1 VEEVGERRR
10 ADAPA
15 PQEEKAMKCITLLCG
30 TLFAIALLV
39 SSPRESWA
47 SLMSSAALTRAADAL
62 GIDTQVARRGVAV
75 RGGAFVGPRGG
86 VAVRRTTVAGPRRG
100 VAVQRAGIVGP
111 RGAVVRRGA
120 FVAPGGVAV
129 RRAAVVRPGWGGGG
143 VRWVRPAHYRWRPGG
158 AIAAGAAIGFLTAA
172 TAAAWAGTA
181 PGPNMCWYYTDPS
194 RTQGF
199 WDVCP

>member
-1 VEEVGERRR
+1 
-10 ADAPA
+10 
-15 PQEEKAMKCITLLCG
+15 MKCITLLCG
-30 TLFAIALLV
+30 TLFGTALLLSSPGV
-39 SSPRESWA
+39 SSA
-47 SLMSSAALTRAADAL
+47 SMMSAAALTGAADAL
-62 GIDTQVARRGVAV
+62 GVEVQVARRGIAV

-86 VAVRRTTVAGPRRG
+86 VAVRRAG
-100 VAVQRAGIVGP
+100 VVGP

-120 FVAPGGVAV
+120 FVGPGGGGAV

-158 AIAAGAAIGFLTAA
+158 AIAAGAAIGFLSAA
-172 TAAAWAGTA
+172 TAAAWAGAA